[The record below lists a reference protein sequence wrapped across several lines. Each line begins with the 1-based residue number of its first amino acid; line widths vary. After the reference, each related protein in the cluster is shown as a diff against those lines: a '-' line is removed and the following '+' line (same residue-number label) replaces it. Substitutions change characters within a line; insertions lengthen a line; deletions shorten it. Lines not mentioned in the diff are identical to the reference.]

1 MGGIPVDRADSLG
14 KACFNAVD
22 LQKNDRT
29 PMMEHFDFDL
39 FVIGGG
45 SGGVRAARMA
55 AQRGARVA
63 LAEAGGVAR
72 LGGTCVNVGCIP
84 KKLYSYAAHYAEAFE
99 EAHGFGWE
107 VQPPKLNW
115 PLLKSNRAREIT
127 RLNGVY
133 LQLLT
138 SAGVQLFEQHA
149 RLVDAHTVQL
159 DARRCSAG
167 NILIATGGWPSVP
180 NVPGREHAL
189 TSNEIF
195 DLEPFPARL
204 LVVGGGYIA
213 CEFASIFNG
222 LGSQVIQLYRG
233 EQVLR
238 GFDDEVRDF
247 IAAEMRKAGVDLR
260 VKSGVSGIERTEDG
274 LMVRLNGGDSATVDA
289 VLYATGRAPNVQGMG
304 LEAVGVAQGQD
315 GAILVNEHYQSSV
328 PSIYALGDVTARIQL
343 TPVALG
349 EAMAL
354 VDHLFGPAA
363 GKAQRGMSYEFIP
376 TAVFTHPN
384 IGTVGYTEAQARSKF
399 GRITAYRSDFKPLK
413 HTLSGSSERTL
424 MKLLVDDASDRV
436 VGLHMVGPDAGEVV
450 QGFAVALKAG
460 ATKAVFDATVGIHP
474 TAAEEFVTMREPVR
488 EAAAAAP

>member
-1 MGGIPVDRADSLG
+1 M
-14 KACFNAVD
+14 
-22 LQKNDRT
+22 KN
-29 PMMEHFDFDL
+29 FDFDL

-45 SGGVRAARMA
+45 SAGVRAARMA

-99 EAHGFGWE
+99 ESHGFGWE
-107 VQPPKLNW
+107 AQPPKLNW
-115 PLLKSNRAREIT
+115 PRLKSNRAREIT

-138 SAGVQLFEQHA
+138 GAGVQLFEQHA
-149 RLVDAHTVQL
+149 RLQGAHTVQL
-159 DARRCSAG
+159 NERSYSAQ
-167 NILIATGGWPSVP
+167 NIVVATGGWPSVP
-180 NVPGREHAL
+180 DVPGREHVI

-195 DLEPFPARL
+195 DLDPFPARL

-222 LGSQVIQLYRG
+222 LGAQVTQLYRG

-238 GFDDEVRDF
+238 GFDDEVRSF
-247 IAAEMRKAGVDLR
+247 VATEMRKAGVDLR
-260 VKSGVSGIERTEDG
+260 VKTDVAAVERTAAG
-274 LMVRLNGGDSATVDA
+274 LVVGLGNGDSATVDA
-289 VLYATGRAPNVQGMG
+289 VLYATGRAPNAQGMG
-304 LEAVGVAQGQD
+304 LEALGVAQGKD
-315 GAILVNEHYQSSV
+315 GAIVVDAHYRTSV
-328 PSIYALGDVTARIQL
+328 PSIYALGDVTARLQL

-354 VDHLFGPAA
+354 VDHLLGPAA
-363 GKAQRGMSYEFIP
+363 GKTQRDMSYDFIP

-384 IGTVGYTEAQARSKF
+384 IGTVGYTEAQARARF
-399 GRITAYRSDFKPLK
+399 GRITVYRSDFKPLK
-413 HTLSGSSERTL
+413 HTLSGSSERTF

-450 QGFAVALKAG
+450 QGFAVAIKAG
-460 ATKAVFDATVGIHP
+460 ATKAVFDATIGIHP
-474 TAAEEFVTMREPVR
+474 TAAEEFVTMREPVQQPAP
-488 EAAAAAP
+488 AAAG